1 MGIEED
7 KTISYS
13 SILLDY
19 LFQEQRVKN
28 KINFK
33 YNFGFQIVILIVK
46 LNEER
51 NEYLT

>member
-7 KTISYS
+7 KTTSHS

-19 LFQEQRVKN
+19 LFQEQKVKN
-28 KINFK
+28 KINFN
-33 YNFGFQIVILIVK
+33 YYFEFQIIIFIVK
-46 LNEER
+46 LIEER

>member
-28 KINFK
+28 KINFPFIFLESLAQIYVYP
-33 YNFGFQIVILIVK
+33 YNSL
-46 LNEER
+46 
-51 NEYLT
+51 